1 MSDLKEN
8 VGYQERARRARRM
21 HAIIHKLLKAREL
34 HANKFASA
42 QKIKERSEKLARMM
56 LRKKIAG
63 ISGKNYATLNTSRK
77 IQIDKLVDSLPKKR
91 RQLLAKR
98 LVPYVIKA
106 EQARLQSLKSK
117 KTPKKTGITE
127 ELILEI
133 TAKEQSRRKAASERS
148 KHKRKRA
155 EAHSR
160 PTRPHKRRGR
170 SRAESRA
177 RVGAK
182 EQELYPGINPKSK
195 YGKLAMKMMR
205 GLTMRGSTKKNPGR
219 LEPII
224 KQADFRRISLPG
236 KNPMSPGKV
245 DRRTL
250 FQDFDYDFAEILIE
264 RNDDRLNKLFL
275 RGLVDRDKIEHYK
288 RIFNNLKTNVRYRRY
303 QDDIVDL
310 MDTLVDIITKDN
322 PIYQRVRHKLASNKS
337 IREEKGAEKP
347 SYHKGLDPETKKKR
361 IAAFRKGAK
370 KHHSDP
376 NAYPDDHPGDKGA
389 EKKKSKYT
397 EKAEKMGLAG
407 KALSEAV
414 NVALKKKSE
423 KSGIPYSILKQVYNR
438 GLAAWRTGH
447 RPGATQQQW
456 GYARVNSFLT
466 GGKTRTTAD
475 KDLWKKASASRKKKN
490 G

>member
-21 HAIIHKLLKAREL
+21 HAIIQKLLKAREL

-106 EQARLQSLKSK
+106 EQARLQSLRAK

-133 TAKEQSRRKAASERS
+133 TAKEKLRRTAASQRS
-148 KHKRKRA
+148 KHKRKHA
-155 EAHSR
+155 KAHSR
-160 PTRPHKRRGR
+160 PTRPHERTGEL
-170 SRAESRA
+170 RAASRA
-177 RVGAK
+177 RVRAK

-195 YGKLAMKMMR
+195 YGKLAMQMMR
-205 GLTMRGSTKKNPGR
+205 GLTKKKPGR
-219 LEPII
+219 FTKTRI
-224 KQADFRRISLPG
+224 KQTDLSRISLPG

-347 SYHKGLDPETKKKR
+347 SYHKGTKKER
-361 IAAFRKGAK
+361 IAAFRK
-370 KHHSDP
+370 
-376 NAYPDDHPGDKGA
+376 
-389 EKKKSKYT
+389 
-397 EKAEKMGLAG
+397 
-407 KALSEAV
+407 
-414 NVALKKKSE
+414 
-423 KSGIPYSILKQVYNR
+423 
-438 GLAAWRTGH
+438 
-447 RPGATQQQW
+447 
-456 GYARVNSFLT
+456 
-466 GGKTRTTAD
+466 
-475 KDLWKKASASRKKKN
+475 KN
-490 G
+490 GFS

>member
-106 EQARLQSLKSK
+106 EQARLQSLRAK

-133 TAKEQSRRKAASERS
+133 TAKQKLRITAASQRS
-148 KHKRKRA
+148 KHKRKHA
-155 EAHSR
+155 KAHSR
-160 PTRPHKRRGR
+160 PTRPHERTGEL
-170 SRAESRA
+170 RAASRA
-177 RVGAK
+177 RVRAK

-195 YGKLAMKMMR
+195 YGKLAMQMMR
-205 GLTMRGSTKKNPGR
+205 GLTKKKPGR
-219 LEPII
+219 FTKTRI
-224 KQADFRRISLPG
+224 KQTDLSRISLPG

-347 SYHKGLDPETKKKR
+347 SYHKGTKKER
-361 IAAFRKGAK
+361 IAAFRK
-370 KHHSDP
+370 
-376 NAYPDDHPGDKGA
+376 
-389 EKKKSKYT
+389 
-397 EKAEKMGLAG
+397 KMDFH
-407 KALSEAV
+407 KC
-414 NVALKKKSE
+414 
-423 KSGIPYSILKQVYNR
+423 
-438 GLAAWRTGH
+438 
-447 RPGATQQQW
+447 
-456 GYARVNSFLT
+456 
-466 GGKTRTTAD
+466 
-475 KDLWKKASASRKKKN
+475 
-490 G
+490 

>member
-21 HAIIHKLLKAREL
+21 HAIIQKLLKAREL

-63 ISGKNYATLNTSRK
+63 ISGKDYVTLNTSRK
-77 IQIDKLVDSLPKKR
+77 IQIDKLVDSLPKQR

-106 EQARLQSLKSK
+106 EQARLQSLRAK

-133 TAKEQSRRKAASERS
+133 TAKEKLRRTAASQRS
-148 KHKRKRA
+148 KHKRKHA
-155 EAHSR
+155 KAHSR
-160 PTRPHKRRGR
+160 PTRPHERTGEL
-170 SRAESRA
+170 RAASRA
-177 RVGAK
+177 RVRAK

-195 YGKLAMKMMR
+195 YGKLAMQMMR
-205 GLTMRGSTKKNPGR
+205 GLTKKKPGR
-219 LEPII
+219 FTKTRI
-224 KQADFRRISLPG
+224 KQTDLSRISLPG

-347 SYHKGLDPETKKKR
+347 SYHKGLDPETKEKR

-376 NAYPDDHPGDKGA
+376 TAYPDDHPGDKGA
-389 EKKKSKYT
+389 KKKKSKYT
-397 EKAEKMGLAG
+397 KKAEKMGLAG

>member
-148 KHKRKRA
+148 KHKRKHA
-155 EAHSR
+155 KAHSR
-160 PTRPHKRRGR
+160 PTRPHEREGEL
-170 SRAESRA
+170 RAKSRA
-177 RVGAK
+177 RISAT
-182 EQELYPGINPKSK
+182 LRRLFPGINPKSK
-195 YGKLAMKMMR
+195 YGKLAMQMMR
-205 GLTMRGSTKKNPGR
+205 GLTKKKPGR
-219 LEPII
+219 FTKTRI

>member
-63 ISGKNYATLNTSRK
+63 ISGKDYATLNTSRK

-133 TAKEQSRRKAASERS
+133 TAKEKLRRKAASQRS
-148 KHKRKRA
+148 KHKRKHA
-155 EAHSR
+155 KAHSR
-160 PTRPHKRRGR
+160 PTRPHEREGEL
-170 SRAESRA
+170 RAKSRA
-177 RVGAK
+177 RISAT
-182 EQELYPGINPKSK
+182 LRRLFPGINPKSK
-195 YGKLAMKMMR
+195 YGKLAMQMMR
-205 GLTMRGSTKKNPGR
+205 GLTKKKPGR
-219 LEPII
+219 FTKTRI
-224 KQADFRRISLPG
+224 KQTDLSRISLPG

-347 SYHKGLDPETKKKR
+347 SYHEGLNPKTKKER

-376 NAYPDDHPGDKGA
+376 TAYPDDHPGDEGA
-389 EKKKSKYT
+389 EKKKGKYT
-397 EKAEKMGLAG
+397 KKAEKMGLAG
-407 KALSEAV
+407 EALSEAV

>member
-21 HAIIHKLLKAREL
+21 HAIINKLVKAREL
-34 HANKFASA
+34 HANRFASA

-56 LRKKIAG
+56 LRKKLAG
-63 ISGKNYATLNTSRK
+63 ISGKDYATLNTSRK
-77 IQIDKLVDSLPKKR
+77 IQIDKLVDSLPKQR

-106 EQARLQSLKSK
+106 EQARLQSLRSK
-117 KTPKKTGITE
+117 KTPKNTGITE

-133 TAKEQSRRKAASERS
+133 TAKEKLRRKAASQRA
-148 KHKRKRA
+148 KHKRKHA
-155 EAHSR
+155 KAHSR
-160 PTRPHKRRGR
+160 PTRPHERTGELRAASR
-170 SRAESRA
+170 SRVR
-177 RVGAK
+177 AK
-182 EQELYPGINPKSK
+182 EQELYPGINPKSE

-205 GLTMRGSTKKNPGR
+205 GLTKKKPGR
-219 LEPII
+219 FTKTRI
-224 KQADFRRISLPG
+224 KQMDLRRISLPG

-250 FQDFDYDFAEILIE
+250 FQNFDYDFAEILIE

-322 PIYQRVRHKLASNKS
+322 PIYQRVRHKLASKKS
-337 IREEKGAEKP
+337 IREEKGVKKP

-376 NAYPDDHPGDKGA
+376 TAYPDDHPGDEEAK
-389 EKKKSKYT
+389 KKKSKHT
-397 EKAEKMGLAG
+397 KKAEKMGLAG
-407 KALSEAV
+407 EALSEAV